1 MFALNARKS
10 LRTWFTRPCGG
21 REILR
26 LALPIVISSGTI
38 ALMNTADRIFL
49 SWYDPTAMNAAFQ
62 SGTLIWALITFPTEL
77 AAFANAFVAQY
88 FGADRKDKIG
98 PLIWQ
103 GVFLGFLFGL
113 LFLAA
118 TPLVGPFFRALGTP
132 REVSLM
138 EQSYWFY
145 FCIGAAASIAHEP
158 LAAFYSGQREMK
170 VVMKLGIATV
180 LMNVVLDPL
189 LIFGIGGYCRMG
201 LNGAA
206 LASALS
212 LWFKFFVYLAL
223 VYRRDKTGI
232 YCFRQG
238 CRFSWRK
245 MKMLLKHGSMSGVQ
259 GTIENAFFS
268 FFVLLMGWFG
278 ETASEATAICFNLNF
293 LMLIPIFGIGIATTT
308 IVGNQVGA
316 GRVDLA
322 SRAAYTAATLAC
334 CFTGVFVIAFIVTP
348 NLFLDM
354 YMGGSPEKY
363 VEVRPLAINLLRIV
377 AIYLFADT
385 LNAIFTAA
393 LRGAGD
399 TRFIM
404 WATTIVVIPLLAAIF
419 GGVFLFDRGIYWC
432 WILQTSYLFV
442 NGAVFVTR
450 FALGRW
456 KNKSLVRPQK
466 NITNTSAASN
476 QIAA

>member
-1 MFALNARKS
+1 MIALPARNS
-10 LRTWFTRPCGG
+10 LREWFTRPCGG

-26 LALPIVISSGTI
+26 LALPIVVSSGTI
-38 ALMNTADRIFL
+38 ALMNTADRIYL
-49 SWYDPTAMNAAFQ
+49 SWFDPVSMNAAFQ
-62 SGTLIWALITFPTEL
+62 SGNLIWALITFPTEL

-88 FGADRKDKIG
+88 HGAEQKERIG
-98 PLIWQ
+98 ALVWQ
-103 GVFLGFLFGL
+103 GVFLGLLFGL

-132 REVSLM
+132 RDVALL

-145 FCIGAAASIAHEP
+145 FCVGAAAAIGHEP
-158 LAAFYSGQREMK
+158 LASFYSGQREMK

-180 LMNVVLDPL
+180 ALNMILDPL
-189 LIFGIGGYCRMG
+189 LIFGVGGYCRLG

-223 VYRRDKTGI
+223 VYRRDKSGV
-232 YCFRQG
+232 YGFRKR
-238 CRFSWRK
+238 CRLDWPE
-245 MKMLLKHGSMSGVQ
+245 MKRLLRFGSMSGYQ

-293 LMLIPIFGIGIATTT
+293 LMLVPIFGMGVATTT
-308 IVGNQVGA
+308 AVGNQVGA

-322 SRAAYTAATLAC
+322 SRAAYTSATLAC
-334 CFTGVFVIAFIVTP
+334 AFAAVFVIAFLVAP

-354 YMGGSPEKY
+354 YMSGTPEKY
-363 VEVRPLAINLLRIV
+363 AEVRPLAVNLLRIV

-385 LNAIFTAA
+385 LNAIFTSA

-404 WATTIVVIPLLAAIF
+404 WATTLVVIPILAAIF
-419 GGVFLFDRGIYWC
+419 GGVFLFGRGVYWC

-442 NGAVFVTR
+442 NGAIFITR
-450 FALGRW
+450 FVMGCW
-456 KNKSLVRPQK
+456 KDKSLVRPK
-466 NITNTSAASN
+466 NDIETS
-476 QIAA
+476 IAAN